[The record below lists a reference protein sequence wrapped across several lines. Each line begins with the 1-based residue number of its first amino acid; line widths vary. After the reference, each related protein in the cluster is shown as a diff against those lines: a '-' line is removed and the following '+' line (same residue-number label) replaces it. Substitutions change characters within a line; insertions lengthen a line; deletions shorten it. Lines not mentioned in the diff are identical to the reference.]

1 MIIAM
6 TRAATTMTTTRQ
18 AHNCITHEFSL
29 AGVHTIKAATLNS
42 GDPARLLGFKMPL
55 AFSAGLL
62 LTPQPTRLVPPCF
75 EKLQA

>member
-1 MIIAM
+1 
-6 TRAATTMTTTRQ
+6 
-18 AHNCITHEFSL
+18 
-29 AGVHTIKAATLNS
+29 VHTIKAATLNS